1 MTCVVGLR
9 TEAGVCIGADSGG
22 FSGWDHTSRRDPKVF
37 HNASYLIGGSTSYRM
52 LQILR
57 YAALPQVPD
66 EAAEVARVGGDALH
80 RFMCTKFVDAVRS
93 ALRDGGWLQKDKERE
108 DGGNFIVGVAG
119 RMYDIGPDMQVG
131 ESHDDFAA
139 VGCGSQFALGSLAAS
154 SSLPLMMPEAHVRLA
169 LSVAERFSGGV
180 RGPFV
185 VLHQSVGAA

>member
-1 MTCVVGLR
+1 M
-9 TEAGVCIGADSGG
+9 
-22 FSGWDHTSRRDPKVF
+22 F

-66 EAAEVARVGGDALH
+66 EAAEAARVSGDALH

-93 ALRDGGWLQKDKERE
+93 ALRDGGWLQKDRDRE
-108 DGGNFIVGVAG
+108 DAGDFLVGVAG
-119 RMYDIGPDMQVG
+119 RLYQVWSDMQLG
-131 ESHDDFAA
+131 ESHEDFTA

-154 SSLPLMMPEAHVRLA
+154 SSLPLMTPEEHVRLA